1 MTTNTLT
8 LEEANRIRIKQG
20 EFFGYPK
27 CCVNSFVKYMSG
39 KGKRTQLQYKTSHP
53 EGFIPCNKHA
63 KRINMGEINI
73 GDIIQSRVCTIEFT
87 TLKNYTGDY
96 CTEIKKNEEFTQW
109 LK

>member
-1 MTTNTLT
+1 MSLD
-8 LEEANRIRIKQG
+8 EANKIRLKQG

-39 KGKRTQLQYKTSHP
+39 KGKRTELQNKTSLP

-63 KRINMGEINI
+63 KQISMKQIDI
-73 GDIIQSRVCTIEFT
+73 CVIIQSQRVCTIDFKEGQ
-87 TLKNYTGDY
+87 NYKGDY
-96 CTEIKKNEEFTQW
+96 YIETKKNEEFREW